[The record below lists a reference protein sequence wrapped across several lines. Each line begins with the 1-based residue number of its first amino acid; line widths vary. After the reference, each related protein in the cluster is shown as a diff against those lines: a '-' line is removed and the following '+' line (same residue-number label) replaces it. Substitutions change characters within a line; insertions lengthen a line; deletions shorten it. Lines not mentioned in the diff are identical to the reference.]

1 MGDVPITVEK
11 MKKEIR
17 GGPGEEMTFREFLE
31 VSTHTRT
38 HTRTHTHT
46 HTHTHTTH
54 TLNLEPESLHCERVM
69 VSWGIM

>member
-31 VSTHTRT
+31 VSRHTPA
-38 HTRTHTHT
+38 HTQTHTHT
-46 HTHTHTTH
+46 HTHTHIHTH
-54 TLNLEPESLHCERVM
+54 THSLTPQLEP
-69 VSWGIM
+69 

>member
-38 HTRTHTHT
+38 HT
-46 HTHTHTTH
+46 HTTH

>member
-31 VSTHTRT
+31 VSTHTHAHT
-38 HTRTHTHT
+38 HARTHTHT
-46 HTHTHTTH
+46 HTHTPHT
-54 TLNLEPESLHCERVM
+54 P
-69 VSWGIM
+69 